1 MYQVIQQLWKNELE
15 EETLI
20 PVKDTFWRDTQK
32 YIEKLRLN
40 LDKASP
46 DSLQAG
52 LVQLELQ
59 KTKFMVKDLLLRRR
73 MKLVKLLSEG
83 KPETDNLSSLE
94 SKISKG
100 AVKTFLDLEQ
110 FLDAS
115 LKGEEFTPEE
125 QETPKKRQK
134 SRKTTTSEP
143 QYLFVRFKT
152 DLPQIIGVDSKTYG
166 PFKKEDVATLPKE
179 NALPLIKRDAV
190 QEIE

>member
-1 MYQVIQQLWKNELE
+1 VYQNIHQIWKKELE
-15 EETLI
+15 EENLL
-20 PVKDTFWRDTQK
+20 PVKDAFWRDVQK

-46 DSLQAG
+46 ESLQAG
-52 LVQLELQ
+52 LVQLELK
-59 KTKFMVKDLLLRRR
+59 KTKFMVKDLLLSRKR
-73 MKLVKLLSEG
+73 KLIKSLSEG
-83 KPETDNLSSLE
+83 KTDTETLSPLE
-94 SKISKG
+94 TKISKG
-100 AVKTFLDLEQ
+100 AVKTFLDLDQ

-115 LKGEEFTPEE
+115 LKGEEFVPVVK
-125 QETPKKRQK
+125 ETGKKQPKAK
-134 SRKTTTSEP
+134 KTSSSEP

-190 QEIE
+190 HEIE